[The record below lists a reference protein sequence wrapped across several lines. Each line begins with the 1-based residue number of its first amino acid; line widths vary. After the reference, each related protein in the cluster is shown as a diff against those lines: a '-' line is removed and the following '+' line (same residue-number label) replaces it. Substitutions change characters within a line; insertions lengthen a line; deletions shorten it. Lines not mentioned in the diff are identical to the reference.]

1 MSRPYYQQADDL
13 FLAALAALPG
23 LGPKRLARLYRHSG
37 TWQAAWE
44 ASESAWHE
52 EKIPI
57 ISIRAWQNKKSI
69 FSPEKFA
76 SYLQISHTLLITSQ
90 HPDYPAGFKDLENP
104 PPLLYARGTW
114 PKAKKIITVIG
125 SRQPTPYGEAAAARF
140 VPYLATAGYSLASG
154 LAIGLDTCVH
164 RLSLINKGHTI
175 AILGSGLDYVYPKN
189 NKSLAL
195 EIINRGGLLLSEY
208 PPTAAPLKANFI
220 QRNRLLAAIAEIT
233 LVLEAGL
240 KSGSILTA
248 RTAKKLGRTVYAVP
262 GNIFSSEAAG
272 CHRLIQENAR
282 LAESPTD
289 ICPGKTI
296 NFKAEK
302 NNRISK
308 QPDINLEAEKI
319 IRLLKE
325 DNRIFTGLT
334 ADEISHQLRL
344 DTASVNSTLSILEIK
359 KLLCRRQGRYY
370 PLLNS

>member
-13 FLAALAALPG
+13 FLAALAAVPG
-23 LGPKRLARLYRHSG
+23 LGPKRLNRLYRHSG
-37 TWQAAWE
+37 TWQAAWH
-44 ASESAWHE
+44 ASESVWQE
-52 EKIPI
+52 KKIPI
-57 ISIRAWQNKKSI
+57 ISIKAWQNKKSM

-76 SYLQISHTLLITSQ
+76 SYLQTSNTALITSQ
-90 HPDYPAGFKDLENP
+90 HPDYPAGFNDLENAP
-104 PPLLYARGTW
+104 LLLYARGTW
-114 PKAKKIITVIG
+114 PKTKKIITVIG

-140 VPYLATAGYSLASG
+140 VPYLTAAGYSLASG
-154 LAIGLDTCVH
+154 LAAGLDTCAH
-164 RLSLINKGHTI
+164 RLSLINNGHTI
-175 AILGSGLDYVYPKN
+175 AILGSGLDYIYPKN

-195 EIINRGGLLLSEY
+195 EIIRRGGLLLSEY

-282 LAESPTD
+282 LAVAPTD
-289 ICPGKTI
+289 ICP
-296 NFKAEK
+296 EK
-302 NNRISK
+302 I
-308 QPDINLEAEKI
+308 INLESERNSQICQQAAISPEMEAI
-319 IRLLKE
+319 IQLLKI

-334 ADEISHQLRL
+334 ADEISHQLQL
-344 DTASVNSTLSILEIK
+344 DTASVNSTLSILEIR

-370 PLLNS
+370 FQPSN